1 LFVLRTNYHLSF
13 FSLAHAEE
21 PADSNDHSR
30 NATLLVDQRV
40 MDAANLVMRR
50 VVDIILIEIGHSAAG
65 RLAEEDLRWIGGS
78 GAGRWAKGA
87 VLMEMRLCTDGT
99 SDIQR
104 LVVAREIAKD

>member
-1 LFVLRTNYHLSF
+1 MRTNYHLSF

-30 NATLLVDQRV
+30 NATLLVDQNV
-40 MDAANLVMRR
+40 IDAADLVIRR
-50 VVDIILIEIGHSAAG
+50 VVNILLVEIGHSGAG
-65 RLAEEDLRWIGGS
+65 RLAGEISVGPAVV
-78 GAGRWAKGA
+78 GAGCWAKGA
-87 VLMEMRLCTDGT
+87 VLMEMRLCTEGT